1 MLKRH
6 RRLLRISAM
15 GLASGIAAGVSVLL
29 FRWLIEEGQA
39 LFLPGHAVGNYE
51 ALPVWERIVT
61 PLVGGLALG
70 FVFSRLAPEHR
81 QVGIAHVIDRLHSNL
96 DNPVRLPLP
105 NLLVQFFGG
114 IAAIVFGH
122 SVDREGPGV
131 HIGAAVASQGRRL
144 LGDNAEESFILAAC
158 GAAAAIAAAFNTP
171 LAGIVFAIEVL
182 RVRYRVERY
191 LPVIMAAVVGAVLSQ
206 IAYGPTPAFDIPP
219 LHLGS
224 LSELPFMV
232 LVGLLTGVASTVF
245 VGLIRQTA
253 RLSAGWSPLV
263 AFPLAGLVTG
273 LLAVEAPQIMGISY
287 DSLERMLRG
296 ELLAPALLVIIGA
309 KLLATGLSVGLR
321 VPGGLIGPAFV
332 IGGGLGAA
340 THFLATGW
348 YPGLASSASFYALVG
363 MAAMMGAS
371 LRAPL
376 AALTALL
383 ELTWNPGIIL
393 PGMIA
398 VISAELMNNLVLG
411 QDSVFTALLKVQGSE
426 AALNTRK

>member
-1 MLKRH
+1 
-6 RRLLRISAM
+6 M
-15 GLASGIAAGVSVLL
+15 GLLSGLAAGIGVLL

-39 LFLPGHAVGNYE
+39 LFLPGHQVGNYE
-51 ALPVWERIVT
+51 ALPVWERLIT
-61 PLVGGLALG
+61 PVFGGLALG
-70 FVFSRLAPEHR
+70 FVFSRLDPAQR
-81 QVGIAHVIDRLHSNL
+81 QVGIAHVIDRLHSER
-96 DNPVRLPLP
+96 DSPVRLPLP
-105 NLLVQFFGG
+105 NLLAQFFGG

-131 HIGAAVASQGRRL
+131 HVGAGITSQAGQI
-144 LGDNAEESFILAAC
+144 LGNSAEESFILAAC

-171 LAGIVFAIEVL
+171 LAGVVFVIEVL

-191 LPVIMAAVVGAVLSQ
+191 LPIIIAAVTGAVLSQ
-206 IAYGPTPAFDIPP
+206 LIYGPMPAFDIPP
-219 LHLGS
+219 LHIGRLA
-224 LSELPFMV
+224 ELPLMIG
-232 LVGLLTGVASTVF
+232 LGLLTGITSSLF
-245 VGLIRQTA
+245 VGLIRRTAQVTA
-253 RLSAGWSPLV
+253 RWSPLL

-273 LLAVEAPQIMGISY
+273 LLAIEAPQIMGISY
-287 DSLERMLRG
+287 DSLEAMLRG
-296 ELLAPALLVIIGA
+296 ELVFQALLLIILA

-340 THFLATGW
+340 THFLADGW
-348 YPGLASSASFYALVG
+348 LMPLASSPSFYALVG

-398 VISAELMNNLVLG
+398 VISAELTNSLLLG

-426 AALNTRK
+426 AAHQTRT